1 MNIITKNISYIDIDN
16 EFDLYENNIDYSNYS
31 TEIKTIALYLPQYH
45 FIKENDQWW
54 EKNFTEWTKVKRAK
68 PLYLGHYQPRKPGD
82 EIHYLG
88 YYYLTNSET
97 IKKQVK
103 LAKIHGI
110 YGFGIYYY
118 WFSGKRLLEKPL
130 DIYLENKDI
139 NFPFLLIWANE
150 NWSRAWDG
158 SNDMILIKQEY
169 KKDDPENF
177 IKDIKKYII
186 DERYIKINDKPVI
199 GIYEPFNIPNLKETL
214 LIWRNKSKEIGI
226 GEIYIIFCITS
237 YKFKNFK
244 DLSIFD
250 AAYDFPPRNNI
261 VLKFQKKY
269 YALYDTLIYKNINFI
284 KIKNEFP
291 IFRGSMLE
299 WDNSPRTGKN
309 GLFFKGYSPEKFYY
323 LNKIIINWTKLN
335 YNKTNWF
342 IFVNAWNEW
351 GEGCYLEPDDKY
363 GYSSINSLSKALF
376 NLSFISNYNI
386 NNLLLS
392 FQIIVQAHIFYN
404 DSINEII
411 NKTNN
416 IPVKYKLF
424 ITTNSLK
431 KKKFIEDYIKNYS
444 NAESYE
450 IMIVENKGRDVFPFL
465 KQLKLVFKK
474 YKYVCH
480 IHIKKTQTVFFP
492 KLGELWSKYLL
503 NNLLGNKEIIIEI
516 LSNFEN
522 YDKLGFIFPETYYEV
537 YLNFGKILSKI
548 NKIHMNNI
556 LQIIFPNNNY
566 KVGKILDFPEGNM
579 FWAKI
584 SSIYQ
589 IFIGDFYEK
598 IPGEKGQNDGTIIN
612 GIERIWLYLVKING
626 YYYQKIFKHY

>member
-1 MNIITKNISYIDIDN
+1 MNKLIYSNYFNKEENIIIKFNFFFNFKFFIKIILFQILFFLLFFSNKREIKFKFFNKNYFKKIKTNKSYNKSFVNKYLPNDKKMNIITKNISYIDIDN

-103 LAKIHGI
+103 LAKSHGI

-177 IKDIKKYII
+177 IKDIKKYVI

-237 YKFKNFK
+237 YRFKNFK
-244 DLSIFD
+244 DLNIFD

-269 YALYDTLIYKNINFI
+269 YALYNTLIYKNINFI

-323 LNKIIINWTKLN
+323 L
-335 YNKTNWF
+335 
-342 IFVNAWNEW
+342 IF
-351 GEGCYLEPDDKY
+351 
-363 GYSSINSLSKALF
+363 NSLINLF
-376 NLSFISNYNI
+376 
-386 NNLLLS
+386 
-392 FQIIVQAHIFYN
+392 
-404 DSINEII
+404 
-411 NKTNN
+411 
-416 IPVKYKLF
+416 
-424 ITTNSLK
+424 
-431 KKKFIEDYIKNYS
+431 
-444 NAESYE
+444 
-450 IMIVENKGRDVFPFL
+450 
-465 KQLKLVFKK
+465 
-474 YKYVCH
+474 
-480 IHIKKTQTVFFP
+480 
-492 KLGELWSKYLL
+492 
-503 NNLLGNKEIIIEI
+503 
-516 LSNFEN
+516 
-522 YDKLGFIFPETYYEV
+522 
-537 YLNFGKILSKI
+537 
-548 NKIHMNNI
+548 
-556 LQIIFPNNNY
+556 
-566 KVGKILDFPEGNM
+566 
-579 FWAKI
+579 
-584 SSIYQ
+584 
-589 IFIGDFYEK
+589 
-598 IPGEKGQNDGTIIN
+598 
-612 GIERIWLYLVKING
+612 
-626 YYYQKIFKHY
+626 